1 VGGSFTGYSYGVV
14 KCRLEEAVTGKIPMT
29 REGYESLMQEL
40 KYLKGVERPKIV
52 KELAQA
58 REHGDL
64 SENAEY
70 DAAKDKQILLE
81 GKIKEL
87 EDKLAHAQ
95 LIDTSKAKLDKV
107 VFGTTVCLEDR
118 DSRSKVTYRIVGA
131 DEADVRQK
139 KISVNSPIARALIG
153 RKVGDTVEVKI
164 PAGEKEYTILDI
176 AFE

>member
-1 VGGSFTGYSYGVV
+1 
-14 KCRLEEAVTGKIPMT
+14 VTSKIPMT
-29 REGYESLMQEL
+29 RSGYETLMQEL
-40 KYLKGVERPKIV
+40 KCLKEVERPKIV

-81 GKIKEL
+81 GRIKEL
-87 EDKLAHAQ
+87 ENKLANAQ
-95 LIDTSKAKLDKV
+95 LIDTSKARPDRV
-107 VFGTTVCLEDR
+107 VFGATVCLEDS
-118 DSRSKVTYRIVGA
+118 DSGGKVTYKIVGA

-153 RKVGDTVEVKI
+153 RKAGDTVEVKI
-164 PAGEKEYTILDI
+164 PAGEKEYTILNI
-176 AFE
+176 VFE

>member
-1 VGGSFTGYSYGVV
+1 MG
-14 KCRLEEAVTGKIPMT
+14 EAVTGRIPMT
-29 REGYESLMQEL
+29 REGYESLMREL
-40 KYLKGVERPKIV
+40 KCLKAVERPKIV

-81 GKIKEL
+81 GKINEL
-87 EDKLAHAQ
+87 ENKLASAQ
-95 LIDTSKAKLDKV
+95 LIDTSKAKPDKV
-107 VFGTTVCLEDR
+107 VFGVTVYLEDC
-118 DSRSKVTYRIVGA
+118 DSGGRVTYKIVGA

-153 RKVGDTVEVKI
+153 REIGETVEVKI
-164 PAGEKEYTILDI
+164 PAGEKEYTILNI
-176 AFE
+176 TFE